1 MYLAEDL
8 SFGEAEP
15 DDTEILQLKKV
26 HLSEAIEMVMKSE
39 ITDSLSV
46 ATLLKVARMKGI

>member
-1 MYLAEDL
+1 MYLAEGL
-8 SFGEAEP
+8 SFGASEP